1 MSPCAVLL
9 ACMAA
14 NQLLTFGSSFWLSEW
29 ARDALQIGHGNPH
42 HLPLAQEGG
51 VWFYIVIYVS
61 VSVTAALILLL
72 RAVIQTF
79 TSVNAA
85 RRVHTAAA
93 SAVLA
98 APMSFFDT
106 TPLGR
111 ILNRFSGD
119 VQKVDTQLASSGFS
133 FVNLVAI

>member
-1 MSPCAVLL
+1 MSPCVVLL
-9 ACMAA
+9 VCMAA

-29 ARDALQIGHGNPH
+29 ARDALQIGQGNPH

-79 TSVNAA
+79 T
-85 RRVHTAAA
+85 R
-93 SAVLA
+93 
-98 APMSFFDT
+98 
-106 TPLGR
+106 
-111 ILNRFSGD
+111 
-119 VQKVDTQLASSGFS
+119 
-133 FVNLVAI
+133 